1 MVNMLCWCRACSV
14 LSSSAL
20 FFFMNDQRWSGF
32 LKRQPSQNE
41 IQSPSRQP
49 TIPASHACQKF
60 TSPLPIRAPSPL
72 IITVP
77 GKISP
82 TSARDSRKATNAT
95 AMSE

>member
-1 MVNMLCWCRACSV
+1 
-14 LSSSAL
+14 
-20 FFFMNDQRWSGF
+20 MNDQRCSGF

-49 TIPASHACQKF
+49 TIPASHACQKL
-60 TSPLPIRAPSPL
+60 TSPPPISAPRPA

-82 TSARDSRKATNAT
+82 TSASDSRKATSIT
-95 AMSE
+95 ANNE